1 MNKYFSTKVSIFVF
15 AAPALLLFTVFCVYP
30 LLPEIWMSLHNHDG
44 FRNHGFVGLDNYKDV
59 LSTPSFWTAHKNT
72 YLIVGISLL
81 LGLPLSLTLSLFMD
95 AQTPKL
101 RRFFKTAAMF
111 PAILSVTVVSQI
123 WLAFYEPNWGLFNSI
138 LDSIGLSSWTH
149 SWLTEKK
156 TVMPSIGLAF
166 LWQYIGLNAI
176 LFYTGIKTIPK
187 TYYEAALIDGANFM
201 QVCFQ
206 ITIPLLQNV
215 IKYVL
220 ILSTLGSMAFYSHVR
235 VMTAGGPGDTSRTVI
250 YQMYYTAFDTS
261 QFGKG
266 TAIAV
271 IFILQCLLISLIIQR
286 FVARGKLEF

>member
-1 MNKYFSTKVSIFVF
+1 MNKYFSTKLSIFVF
-15 AAPALLLFTVFCVYP
+15 ATPALLLFTVFCVYP

-44 FRNHGFVGLDNYKDV
+44 FRNLGFVGIDNYREAIA
-59 LSTPSFWTAHKNT
+59 SPSFWTAHKNT
-72 YLIVGISLL
+72 YLIVAISLL
-81 LGLPLSLTLSLFMD
+81 AGLPLSMMLALFMD

-111 PAILSVTVVSQI
+111 PAILSVTVVAQI
-123 WLAFYEPNWGLFNSI
+123 WLAFYEPNWGLFNEI
-138 LDSIGLSSWTH
+138 LHSLGLESWTR

-156 TVMPSIGLAF
+156 TVMPSIGLTF
-166 LWQYIGLNAI
+166 LWQYIGLNAM

-187 TYYEAALIDGANFM
+187 SYYEAALIDGANFV
-201 QVCFQ
+201 QVCLR

-220 ILSTLGSMAFYSHVR
+220 ILSTLGSMAFYAHVR

-271 IFILQCLLISLIIQR
+271 IFILECLIISFIIQR
-286 FVARGKLEF
+286 FVAREKLEF

>member
-1 MNKYFSTKVSIFVF
+1 MNKYFSTKTSIFVF
-15 AAPALLLFTVFCVYP
+15 ASPALLLFTVFCVYP
-30 LLPEIWMSLHNHDG
+30 LLPEIWMSLQKHDG
-44 FRNHGFVGLDNYKDV
+44 FRSMGFVGLENYKDV
-59 LSTPSFWTAHKNT
+59 IASPSFWKAHKNT

-81 LGLPLSLTLSLFMD
+81 LGIPLSMMLALFMEV
-95 AQTPKL
+95 QTPKL
-101 RRFFKTAAMF
+101 RRFFKSAAMF

-138 LDSIGLSSWTH
+138 LKSIGLESWTH

-156 TVMPSIGLAF
+156 TVMPSIGLVF
-166 LWQYIGLNAI
+166 LWQYIGLNAM

-187 TYYEAALIDGANFM
+187 SYYEAALIDGANFV
-201 QVCFQ
+201 QVCLR

-235 VMTAGGPGDTSRTVI
+235 VMTAGGPGDTSRTVV

-261 QFGKG
+261 EFGKG

-271 IFILQCLLISLIIQR
+271 FFIVECLVISFLIQR
-286 FVARGKLEF
+286 FIAREKLEF

>member
-1 MNKYFSTKVSIFVF
+1 MNKYFSTKLSIFVF
-15 AAPALLLFTVFCVYP
+15 TAPALLLFTVFCVYP

-44 FRNHGFVGLDNYKDV
+44 FRNLGFVGLDNYREV

-72 YLIVGISLL
+72 YLIVAISLL
-81 LGLPLSLTLSLFMD
+81 LGLPLSMMLSLFMD
-95 AQTPKL
+95 VQTPRL

-111 PAILSVTVVSQI
+111 PAILSVTVVAQI

-138 LDSIGLSSWTH
+138 LHSIGLSDWTH

-156 TVMPSIGLAF
+156 TVMPSIGLSF

-187 TYYEAALIDGANFM
+187 DYYEAALLDGASFA
-201 QVCFQ
+201 QVCLK

-271 IFILQCLLISLIIQR
+271 LFIIQCLVISFVIQR